1 MIRAIIFDLDGT
13 LTDTEPLHLDAFNQ
27 VLRERGLEIPPE
39 EYFARMVGLDD
50 RDCFTMV
57 LREHGRS
64 ADAAALSAMIARK
77 TLAYTAMIRS
87 RDVVRPGAERFVRAC
102 AQRFPL
108 MVATGTLRAEAELIL
123 GRAGLRE
130 LFLDVLGAED
140 AGRGKPAP
148 DIFIAA
154 LGRLGYLL
162 RQHDPVKPRQCLVVE
177 DTPAGIAAARAAGMR
192 VLAIAA
198 TVAAP
203 ALGDADFV
211 SSGLETVDLDRILRA
226 CAD

>member
-13 LTDTEPLHLDAFNQ
+13 LTDTEPLHLDAFNS
-27 VLRERGLEIPPE
+27 VLRERGMPIRSE

-57 LREHGRS
+57 LREHGQS
-64 ADAAALSAMIARK
+64 ADAAALAAMIARK
-77 TLAYTAMIRS
+77 TIAYTAMIEC
-87 RDVVRPGAERFVRAC
+87 RDVVRTGAERFVRVC
-102 AQRFPL
+102 GERFPL

-130 LFLDVLGAED
+130 LFLDVLAAED
-140 AGRGKPAP
+140 AEHGKPTP

-162 RQHDPVKPRQCLVVE
+162 RQHDPIKPRQCLVVE
-177 DTPAGIAAARAAGMR
+177 DTPAGIAAAHAAGMR
-192 VLAIAA
+192 VLAIEG
-198 TVAAP
+198 TVGADRLA
-203 ALGDADFV
+203 GADFV
-211 SSGLETVDLDRILRA
+211 ASGFEAIDLDSILRA
-226 CAD
+226 CAE

>member
-27 VLRERGLEIPPE
+27 VLRERGMQILSEQ
-39 EYFARMVGLDD
+39 YFARMVGLDD

-64 ADAAALSAMIARK
+64 ADAAALAAMISSK
-77 TLAYTAMIRS
+77 TVAYTAMIRS
-87 RDVVRPGAERFVRAC
+87 RDVVRPGAARFVRAC

-130 LFLDVLGAED
+130 LFLDLLGAED
-140 AGRGKPAP
+140 TARGKPAP
-148 DIFIAA
+148 DIFIAT

-162 RQHDPVKPRQCLVVE
+162 RQHDPIKPRQCLVIE

-192 VLAIAA
+192 VLAIEA
-198 TVAAP
+198 TVAADRL
-203 ALGDADFV
+203 AGADFLA
-211 SSGLETVDLDRILRA
+211 SDFDSIDLDRILRA